1 MLEPTYKHIL
11 LVDAGEWDGL
21 VLEDGLFLACQSTVK
36 QKVVS
41 RTTLSSAALGGEGL
55 YIHSLNFNDFCPFLF
70 KPDYC
75 FLCKR
80 NDTNI
85 CSSGSVIPIKT
96 NCVILINHF

>member
-41 RTTLSSAALGGEGL
+41 RTTLSSAALGGE
-55 YIHSLNFNDFCPFLF
+55 
-70 KPDYC
+70 
-75 FLCKR
+75 
-80 NDTNI
+80 
-85 CSSGSVIPIKT
+85 
-96 NCVILINHF
+96 